1 MAAGGV
7 VRARAGAFGVLAL
20 LAVVVAVAAPSS
32 ATVTVEGPT
41 STFTGALYNATAVA
55 SDPASV
61 VLYEWDFDADGR
73 VDVNR
78 TDTGEAPFVF
88 HVPKPDYRVHVNVTR
103 LVAGTLTVESG
114 ELQVRVADGTPSVAI
129 DLPDR
134 LVSGVEL
141 TFSARA
147 SDPDASHEGEPFAYR
162 WTLDGAPVPSVGD
175 RVTLTAPTPGPH
187 EVSVVVT
194 DSEGLEA
201 TATLSPEFVSPDF
214 LEGKSGA
221 VNLGLLTAAASLA
234 LGLPLV
240 ALQRRQ
246 QRQAAQAKSTHD
258 ALNASE
264 VASTRRASR
273 PPGKVPLAASSEGAP
288 AAPRI
293 SVGGAPAALLKT
305 RECPVC
311 HNAVDAETQDCPYC
325 QGNDRAAAFEA
336 KMEVEPYARLDLAE
350 VRGVLQRARRE
361 RHLGRGDAD
370 KALLEEAQRT
380 AEALSFDARDAGE
393 WVPKAEARLEEA
405 RRGGGASG
413 EHLERAEAYL
423 KLAQSL
429 SKARQFGKAA
439 RHARRAAELLDE
451 APGAAAVGDTGPLS
465 KTAEGPEAAEARVRA
480 EILRLRGEVERRE
493 VELDPQAFEL
503 VKAAEEFERGAKWAQ
518 ALEVLSTLREKLE
531 RAREAAAG
539 PAQGAGSEP
548 PAPPPG

>member
-1 MAAGGV
+1 M
-7 VRARAGAFGVLAL
+7 RARAGAFGALAL
-20 LAVVVAVAAPSS
+20 LAIVSAASAPSS

-61 VLYEWDFDADGR
+61 VLYEWDFDGDGR

-78 TDTGEAPFVF
+78 TDTDEAPFVF

-103 LVAGTLTVESG
+103 LVAGNFTVESAD
-114 ELQVRVADGTPSVAI
+114 LQVRVADGTPTVAI

-147 SDPDASHEGEPFAYR
+147 SDPDASPEGEPFAYR
-162 WTLDGAPVPSVGD
+162 WTLDGVRVPSVGD
-175 RVTLTAPTPGPH
+175 RVTLTAPTPGAH

-201 TATLSPEFVSPDF
+201 TATLSPEFAPPHF

-221 VNLGLLTAAASLA
+221 VKIGLLTAAAALA

-240 ALQRRQ
+240 ALQRREH
-246 QRQAAQAKSTHD
+246 RQAAQAKSTHD

-264 VASTRRASR
+264 VASTRRGSR

-288 AAPRI
+288 STPRI

-311 HNAVDAETQDCPYC
+311 HNAVDADTPACPYC
-325 QGNDRAAAFEA
+325 QGNDRAAAFET
-336 KMEVEPYARLDLAE
+336 KMESEPYAGLDLAE
-350 VRGVLQRARRE
+350 VRAVLQRARRE
-361 RHLGRGDAD
+361 RHLGRPDGDR
-370 KALLEEAQRT
+370 ALLEEAQRT
-380 AEALSFDARDAGE
+380 ADALSSDARDAAE
-393 WVPKAEARLEEA
+393 WVPKAEERLKEA
-405 RRGGGASG
+405 RRGGGALG

-429 SKARQFGKAA
+429 AKARQFGKAA
-439 RHARRAAELLDE
+439 RHARRATELLEE
-451 APGAAAVGDTGPLS
+451 APGAAPVGDQGALS
-465 KTAEGPEAAEARVRA
+465 STAEGPEAAEARVRA
-480 EILRLRGEVERRE
+480 EILALRGEVERRE

-503 VKAAEEFERGAKWAQ
+503 VKAAEEFERGAQWGQ
-518 ALEVLSTLREKLE
+518 ALEVLSALREKLE

-539 PAQGAGSEP
+539 PPQDAGPDP
-548 PAPPPG
+548 PARPQG